1 MSGKY
6 DRKRKWESTSAA
18 EFTLSIYLDAF
29 LQSAIIEQSE
39 NQKRSGEYDFRKD
52 DGTWKKPVGDPGNF

>member
-1 MSGKY
+1 MTEITEILQRKEKVSGRY
-6 DRKRKWESTSAA
+6 DRKRKWESTFAA

-39 NQKRSGEYDFRKD
+39 NQKKEWR
-52 DGTWKKPVGDPGNF
+52 V